1 LQGGREGSFRVFI
14 HRLKISHKVII
25 IVLSGLVVL
34 IGSGFWIIASG
45 KRQASTLEN
54 IYVREVKPLDNLRK
68 MQHVFQDLEFR
79 MAGVIAEVVAPIGS
93 ASHLKMSLKEIDS
106 LWSETK
112 DVIPRNEEN
121 DKFEKAY
128 ATFKQLAKTLDTAY
142 KNEDLDT
149 VNDVYIDQWLDIKNS
164 IVKSLDAMAERQKER
179 VNLIYEEQQG
189 RNKTAITA
197 VIIGWVSVLLLFTY
211 FAFIVV
217 RSIDRPIKT
226 VMEAA
231 HEVAGGD
238 FTIGISLRSKDE
250 MSAMAESLN
259 RMISRLNESFGKIS
273 GAAETLSTHALK
285 MSESSDVL
293 LNDSEMQ
300 SIQINQIV
308 SSSSEMSQSIID
320 VARNTSEASEAT
332 RDSTDLAR
340 KGKEV
345 VESTIEGIM
354 KLVKSL
360 ENVSE
365 TIEGLGMRSTEIGE
379 IITVIEDI
387 ADQTNLLALNAA
399 IEAARAGE
407 FGRGFAVVADEVRK
421 LAEKTSGATGEIAE
435 KVNMIQSATGNAIT
449 AIQEGKVHGNEAVH
463 AASNAGESLQ
473 SIVHG
478 SDQVMDMVQRIASA
492 TDQQS
497 SAAEEVSQSMEEF
510 ATVIGRSAKLSKDV
524 RSAAEE
530 LKKVAT
536 SLTGQISLFKVNGNG
551 NGRQVEQGFEG

>member
-1 LQGGREGSFRVFI
+1 
-14 HRLKISHKVII
+14 
-25 IVLSGLVVL
+25 
-34 IGSGFWIIASG
+34 
-45 KRQASTLEN
+45 
-54 IYVREVKPLDNLRK
+54 
-68 MQHVFQDLEFR
+68 
-79 MAGVIAEVVAPIGS
+79 
-93 ASHLKMSLKEIDS
+93 
-106 LWSETK
+106 
-112 DVIPRNEEN
+112 
-121 DKFEKAY
+121 
-128 ATFKQLAKTLDTAY
+128 
-142 KNEDLDT
+142 
-149 VNDVYIDQWLDIKNS
+149 
-164 IVKSLDAMAERQKER
+164 
-179 VNLIYEEQQG
+179 
-189 RNKTAITA
+189 
-197 VIIGWVSVLLLFTY
+197 
-211 FAFIVV
+211 
-217 RSIDRPIKT
+217 
-226 VMEAA
+226 
-231 HEVAGGD
+231 
-238 FTIGISLRSKDE
+238 
-250 MSAMAESLN
+250 
-259 RMISRLNESFGKIS
+259 
-273 GAAETLSTHALK
+273 LK